1 MALLI
6 LRAYFELIR
15 IEPYLLCGN
24 FPALHDAVRKCSFP
38 ARTLSPHAIEQICAA
53 VDIAC
58 ACYWKHVL
66 CLQRSAATAFLLR
79 RSGWC
84 AHMIIGAQYI
94 PFRAHAWVEVNG
106 RVVNDKPHAA
116 EVYAVLDR
124 C

>member
-15 IEPYLLCGN
+15 IEPYLLCRN
-24 FPALHDAVRKCSFP
+24 FPALLDAVRKCSFP
-38 ARTLSPHAIEQICAA
+38 ARTRSSHGIEQICAA
-53 VDIAC
+53 IDIAC

-66 CLQRSAATAFLLR
+66 CLQRSAATTFLLR
-79 RSGWC
+79 RNGWG

-94 PFRAHAWVEVNG
+94 PFRAHAWVEVDG
-106 RVVNDKPHAA
+106 CVVNDKPHAA
-116 EVYAVLDR
+116 EVYPVLDR